1 MDPVALANILETL
14 MLLGFASAWPFNIV
28 RAYRARTA
36 LGTSLGFMVVI
47 EFAYICGMLSKIA
60 ADNVTYVFAFYV
72 LDFSLVAIAMA
83 IYFRNRSID
92 KLKGRGQRGRRTL
105 PSPASLERM
114 MLRYQKLRVRPDRRR
129 WGHFIYALMPCGQRW
144 KPLRS

>member
-92 KLKGRGQRGRRTL
+92 KLKGRGQRGWRTL
-105 PSPASLERM
+105 PHPASLERK
-114 MLRYQKLRVRPDRRR
+114 MLRSQELRARLDRRR
-129 WGHFIYALMPCGQRW
+129 
-144 KPLRS
+144 